1 MTVANTTPTQL
12 GRLTMEDLHL
22 YVDIS
27 YTNRLWLSVLFH
39 FLVRSVSSFGAVCIS
54 YFVEFVIV
62 LLILL
67 IEFVFLFA
75 VQVCLSN
82 PVLFSYL
89 VDVSIPVILFI
100 LHYMVVLTAT

>member
-1 MTVANTTPTQL
+1 VTVANTTPAQL
-12 GRLTMEDLHL
+12 GRLTMEVLYL

-27 YTNRLWLSVLFH
+27 YANRLWLSVLFH
-39 FLVRSVSSFGAVCIS
+39 FLVRSVFSFGASCIS

-67 IEFVFLFA
+67 IEFFFLFA

-82 PVLFSYL
+82 L
-89 VDVSIPVILFI
+89 VIFHILWKFPF
-100 LHYMVVLTAT
+100 L